1 MTDSQCRVESPRTKS
16 CGLVMSTPTT
26 TPQTPAP
33 APAATPR
40 EAPGAPS
47 KAAKAARHV
56 AWADFTASMA
66 TMPLQDA
73 RKLKPQDISM
83 HMGPVM
89 DEAQFEAYRKAR
101 QAQGA
106 NVTVLKK

>member
-1 MTDSQCRVESPRTKS
+1 
-16 CGLVMSTPTT
+16 MSTPTT
-26 TPQTPAP
+26 TTQTPQTPAP
-33 APAATPR
+33 APAASPR
-40 EAPGAPS
+40 EAPGAPAKAA

-73 RKLKPQDISM
+73 RKLKPQDIIM